1 MFLLSGFNTIVSR
14 LLDFVEK
21 GRVSLSHCN
30 YLVLDEADR
39 MLDISFLPELQ
50 IMVDPHAQEC
60 S

>member
-1 MFLLSGFNTIVSR
+1 M
-14 LLDFVEK
+14 EK

-39 MLDISFLPELQ
+39 MLDMSFMPELQ